1 MDVPFNNGRVFS
13 MTRIKAAIFCV
24 NEKVVYPGHGVAQIN
39 RIVEKQVAGSR
50 ACFFELKF
58 LNKDM
63 TILVPT
69 HNLSSVGI
77 RRLSSTENIS
87 DIFKTLVQ
95 PSQRMSYDA
104 VTNWNKRNKDYQCK
118 LRTGD
123 LQEICK
129 IYRDLKNMSMYKELS
144 FGEKALLG
152 QTETLLAQEISLVK
166 NMDEGKAVE
175 HLRSLFAK
183 NTRGGA
189 VATTL

>member
-1 MDVPFNNGRVFS
+1 MS
-13 MTRIKAAIFCV
+13 RIKAATFCV

-39 RIVEKQVAGSR
+39 RIVEKQVAGNR

-77 RRLSSTENIS
+77 RRLCSTENIT
-87 DIFKTLVQ
+87 DIFKTLAL
-95 PSQRMSYDA
+95 PSQRISYDA
-104 VTNWNKRNKDYQCK
+104 ATNWNKRNKDYQCK

-129 IYRDLKNMSMYKELS
+129 IYRDLKNMSVYKELS
-144 FGEKALLG
+144 FGEKALLQ
-152 QTETLLAQEISLVK
+152 QTETLLAQEISLVQ
-166 NMDEGKAVE
+166 NMNEEKAVE
-175 HLRSLFAK
+175 HLRSLFNKHASGRT
-183 NTRGGA
+183 NPI
-189 VATTL
+189 ATVV